1 MERSPPTGTTSRR
14 SLLQRGTALAG
25 AVALAGCTEDV
36 GEELLPNEH
45 WPVADL
51 LPELPVHQRTDT
63 LEVGI
68 EELST
73 VEIEDVDGFAT
84 ALEERGIALE
94 SVEEAT
100 ETLRVEYVETD
111 PERRG
116 VLQVVARVA
125 GAYAALV
132 DAGFEARALELT
144 FLESDGSA
152 IGVAEIA
159 TDWAVE
165 FNEGEISAG
174 EYGELVAGT
183 IESKREPP
191 EPDVVSEE

>member
-1 MERSPPTGTTSRR
+1 MERSPSSGTTSRR
-14 SLLQRGTALAG
+14 FLLRRGTALAG
-25 AVALAGCTEDV
+25 AVALAGCTRDV

-51 LPELPVHQRTDT
+51 LPDLPVHQRKDV
-63 LEVGI
+63 LEAGI
-68 EELST
+68 EELSAT
-73 VEIEDVDGFAT
+73 DVEDVDGFEAT
-84 ALEERGIALE
+84 LEEHGLEFE
-94 SVEEAT
+94 SVEETT
-100 ETLRVEYVETD
+100 EMLRLEYVETD

-116 VLQVVARVA
+116 VLEVVARVA

-159 TDWAVE
+159 TEWAVE

-183 IESKREPP
+183 IESRREPP